1 MESLASQ
8 IRITNGRGAGGE
20 SFADHGARNRRMLVL
35 SQDSVIRD
43 LAEVI
48 LKSGGFVVDQAET
61 LLDVRSLAATR
72 PVFGCVVDCRR
83 IVARGTKLLRQ
94 VAELGSLHAVAL
106 VDKGDAERSHDARS
120 AGASALL
127 ECPFE
132 SQELVGIVAG
142 LPPSR
147 SAAGRPDS
155 APGAAR

>member
-1 MESLASQ
+1 M
-8 IRITNGRGAGGE
+8 
-20 SFADHGARNRRMLVL
+20 L

-83 IVARGTKLLRQ
+83 IAARGTKLLRQ
-94 VAELGSLHAVAL
+94 VTELGSLHVVAL
-106 VDKGDAERSHDARS
+106 VDKDDSERSHDARS

-132 SQELVGIVAG
+132 SQELVETVIG
-142 LPPSR
+142 LPPR
-147 SAAGRPDS
+147 RAPAEGAGSAD
-155 APGAAR
+155 GAAR